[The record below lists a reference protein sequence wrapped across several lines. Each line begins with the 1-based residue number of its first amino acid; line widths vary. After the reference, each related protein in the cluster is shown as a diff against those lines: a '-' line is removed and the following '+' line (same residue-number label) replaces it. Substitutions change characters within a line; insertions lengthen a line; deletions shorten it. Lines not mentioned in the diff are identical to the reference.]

1 MSEVAAFRILDAAWA
16 LGIRAFDTAEAYGAS
31 AERLRKWSEARA
43 NFESLEIVTKVAL
56 EGPDLTAASLEETA
70 NEALERFHGTS
81 RLTILS
87 HGPADPDRWASIVA
101 AAHTYNAGVGQSVYT
116 AEEVRKA
123 LMLPSVERIQ
133 VPGNV
138 ADMRA
143 ISARGDTSAK
153 LDVRSVYLQGI
164 LLENPLR
171 AEKRAPGSGR
181 FVREIRSL
189 AASLGTDLAPLLIA
203 SMLATVRETD
213 RLVIGVDSVEE
224 LDAISAAFDL
234 SREVVQEFTG
244 KLETLAGDP
253 DIEGFLDPRAWS
265 PRIVY

>member
-1 MSEVAAFRILDAAWA
+1 MSEATAFRILDAAWT
-16 LGIRAFDTAEAYGAS
+16 LGIRAFDTAEAYGSS
-31 AERLRKWSEARA
+31 AERMRKWSEARA

-56 EGPDLTAASLEETA
+56 ERPDLTAASFEETA
-70 NEALERFHGTS
+70 NQALERFHGTS

-87 HGPADPDRWASIVA
+87 HGPADPGRWASIVA
-101 AAHTYNAGVGQSVYT
+101 AAHKYNAGVGQSVYT
-116 AEEVRKA
+116 AEEVRRA
-123 LMLPSVERIQ
+123 LMLSVERIQ

-138 ADMRA
+138 VDMRA
-143 ISARGDTSAK
+143 ISARGDSSAK

-171 AEKRAPGSGR
+171 AEKRAPGSGK

-189 AASLGTDLAPLLIA
+189 ATSLGTDLAPLLIA

-244 KLETLAGDP
+244 NLETLAGDP